1 MDGHHDSHSPW
12 NKMWSQLHSRIWRK
26 PLRAVNKKLI
36 FQWFLIGE
44 EINSCDQRK
53 SKCDQ
58 MRAKKELAVLLELSI
73 KKHDSVIVS
82 TCECDKERIKGETL
96 LNIWLFSHQN
106 VIVYSESWEIT
117 TERRRKPELDRYLN
131 KNLTHV
137 KQNEQ
142 KFCTHRIYIISSLY
156 LLS

>member
-1 MDGHHDSHSPW
+1 MEPTTTFQDLKEAPACCQQKVDASFSVIF
-12 NKMWSQLHSRIWRK
+12 NWR
-26 PLRAVNKKLI
+26 RN
-36 FQWFLIGE
+36 QCC
-44 EINSCDQRK
+44 CDQRK

-142 KFCTHRIYIISSLY
+142 NFCTHKIYIISSLY

>member
-1 MDGHHDSHSPW
+1 
-12 NKMWSQLHSRIWRK
+12 
-26 PLRAVNKKLI
+26 
-36 FQWFLIGE
+36 
-44 EINSCDQRK
+44 
-53 SKCDQ
+53 

-142 KFCTHRIYIISSLY
+142 NFCTHKIYIISSLY
-156 LLS
+156 QLSQINIVVHRHMNESDNFFHW